1 MVTGHIQRKLKQ
13 KSAYHKHAS
22 APLPDL
28 PAGSY
33 VYAKPPP
40 SSSGKACIQGKV
52 IGYLIDSGISL
63 ILRNHIQFQL
73 APPQHTD
80 DSHNSHNWTAPN
92 LPDKLLPN
100 SLTAMPL
107 PSQVSQRTSAIS
119 SSTQSLVPVPT
130 RLSASSLST
139 PSLSPVTPSPPTA
152 DNNYPAV
159 SLTSSSLVSLSPTAS
174 QPPLLTSSPSLP
186 KPQTVTHSGQAI
198 YCPARYSDWSQ
209 DVTLNS
215 DFFLCFR
222 CRVPVAVN
230 RCGPYRLLAEV
241 TLLANGITDDIGS
254 CPFLHVQ

>member
-13 KSAYHKHAS
+13 KSAYHKHVS

-40 SSSGKACIQGKV
+40 SSSSKACIQGKV
-52 IGYLIDSGISL
+52 IGSAGPRSYLIDSGISL
-63 ILRNHIQFQL
+63 IFRNHIQFQL
-73 APPQHTD
+73 APAQYTD
-80 DSHNSHNWTAPN
+80 DSPSHNWTAPN

-159 SLTSSSLVSLSPTAS
+159 SLTSSSLVSLSPAAS

-198 YCPARYSDWSQ
+198 YCLARYSD
-209 DVTLNS
+209 
-215 DFFLCFR
+215 
-222 CRVPVAVN
+222 
-230 RCGPYRLLAEV
+230 
-241 TLLANGITDDIGS
+241 
-254 CPFLHVQ
+254 